1 MNMRD
6 KKIIVGVTGGI
17 AAYKTVELV
26 RLLVRE
32 GADTF
37 VAMTEHATRFV
48 SPLTFETISGKKV
61 ICDMFDRETVPVDH
75 VSRGQE
81 ADLIVVAPATANFI
95 SKMAHGMADD
105 FLSTMM
111 LAATAKILVCPSM
124 NTQMFFNPVVQ
135 DNLRLIA
142 IRGITVMPPEEGELA
157 CHTKGPGRL
166 PQPESIARQ
175 VQIMLSEPDLSG
187 LKMLVTAGP
196 TVESIDP
203 VRFITNRSS
212 GRMGYSLARAARRR
226 GASITLVSGPVSIE
240 TPEGVS
246 CISVRTTEDMR
257 QAVLEH
263 CRDMDVIIKA
273 AAPLDYRPKVIAGQK
288 IKKIKDRESIEM
300 VRTPDIL
307 EELGRIKA
315 DYGYTLVGFAAETE
329 SLTAHA
335 SEKLKKKNLDLIAAN
350 DVTQENAGFESDT
363 NIIRLLYR
371 DGRTEDLPL
380 MTKDELADQ
389 LLDRI
394 KEIREG

>member
-48 SPLTFETISGKKV
+48 SPLTFETISGKRV

-157 CHTKGPGRL
+157 CHTKGAGRL
-166 PQPESIARQ
+166 PQPAIQKGQAACPNQSVLQDRY
-175 VQIMLSEPDLSG
+175 
-187 LKMLVTAGP
+187 
-196 TVESIDP
+196 
-203 VRFITNRSS
+203 RSCF
-212 GRMGYSLARAARRR
+212 LNQ
-226 GASITLVSGPVSIE
+226 TFQ
-240 TPEGVS
+240 
-246 CISVRTTEDMR
+246 D
-257 QAVLEH
+257 
-263 CRDMDVIIKA
+263 
-273 AAPLDYRPKVIAGQK
+273 
-288 IKKIKDRESIEM
+288 
-300 VRTPDIL
+300 
-307 EELGRIKA
+307 
-315 DYGYTLVGFAAETE
+315 
-329 SLTAHA
+329 
-335 SEKLKKKNLDLIAAN
+335 
-350 DVTQENAGFESDT
+350 
-363 NIIRLLYR
+363 
-371 DGRTEDLPL
+371 
-380 MTKDELADQ
+380 
-389 LLDRI
+389 
-394 KEIREG
+394 